1 MRWLA
6 FFQLLWSSSYA
17 RQCLPDAV
25 REDERLNITVE
36 GVSMPVGLAVGNWE
50 SAYLVADMFQILTQE
65 VLGYHAQQGISSG
78 GSTTMALQLA
88 GCDGVVERPEECPWP
103 SRFHVALELW
113 PNRWFSEGMQNM
125 LANLA
130 ARAPRSVG
138 EIGYL
143 GYDGLF
149 VLGKARKR
157 CLEATG
163 LHLSYYGNYNSS
175 WFDPAAHASTLADV
189 DLGKLKRCDESV
201 WAEYSLSGGQ
211 YLNATGDADGV
222 QDRRSVLNHVA
233 PRWISLWPVW
243 SRFCK
248 SVRCRVP
255 ACLPDEGN
263 KPGGGVVIQ

>member
-6 FFQLLWSSSYA
+6 FFQLLWSPSA

-36 GVSMPVGLAVGNWE
+36 GVSMPVGVAAGNWE

-65 VLGYHAQQGISSG
+65 VLGYHAHQEVSTG
-78 GSTTMALQLA
+78 GSTAMALRLA
-88 GCDGVVERPEECPWP
+88 GCDMVVERPEECPWP

-113 PNRWFSEGMQNM
+113 PNRWYSDHMQSL
-125 LANLA
+125 LASLA

-149 VLGKARKR
+149 ILGKARTR

-175 WFDPAAHASTLADV
+175 WFDPATYASTVGDV
-189 DLGKLKRCDESV
+189 DLDKLKRCDESV
-201 WAEYSLSGGQ
+201 YVEYSLSGSQ
-211 YLNATGDADGV
+211 YLNATGDTDGV
-222 QDRRSVLNHVA
+222 QDLGGNVREKPRFDSCSQVA
-233 PRWISLWPVW
+233 KLLDIPIIYLPL
-243 SRFCK
+243 
-248 SVRCRVP
+248 
-255 ACLPDEGN
+255 AC
-263 KPGGGVVIQ
+263 